1 MERKKGL
8 MVGAIVLAIT
18 VSFILFPS
26 AGSYAKS
33 DEPITLSFVSFVP
46 LADKIEYQSCKR
58 MFIDKVNMRAKG
70 ELKINVKGG
79 PEVIRPFDL
88 GVSVQRG
95 TIDMAMIPTAFFE
108 SLVPGADTTKLSIY
122 SAMEERKNGIFEY
135 IGAMYKKAGLYYLG
149 REATEDGFFFLYLN
163 KPVRKKEGFKGLKF
177 GGSTAFHGFY
187 RKLGGSVA
195 TIPLP
200 EYHSAMERGVV
211 DGIVTAL
218 NVGYQ
223 FGLAEASKALIGKGF
238 YRGTVAF
245 PVNQKKWDKLPA
257 DLQAALETWVH
268 ELDALFDYMSAAES
282 IKALQKMKEK
292 GMVRTQLSD
301 ADMKKAKKLSL
312 QVAEEWKKKSPMSA
326 RIIDSMINYLK
337 LTGSIE

>member
-26 AGSYAKS
+26 TGSYAKS
-33 DEPITLSFVSFVP
+33 DKPITLSFVSFVP

-58 MFIDKVNMRAKG
+58 MFIDKVNKRAKG

-108 SLVPGADTTKLSIY
+108 SLVQGADSTKLSIY

-149 REATEDGFFFLYLN
+149 REATVDGFFFLYLN

-200 EYHSAMERGVV
+200 EYHSAMDRGVV

-245 PVNQKKWDKLPA
+245 PVNQKKWD
-257 DLQAALETWVH
+257 
-268 ELDALFDYMSAAES
+268 S
-282 IKALQKMKEK
+282 IPGHLQKLITECMIEYEKE
-292 GMVRTQLSD
+292 MIPFE
-301 ADMKKAKKLSL
+301 KKARAQFLEKTKAKGVEIITLSPEDEKWFVNAAREGSWEYAQQRFPGDLIPKLR
-312 QVAEEWKKKSPMSA
+312 E
-326 RIIDSMINYLK
+326 RITK
-337 LTGSIE
+337 